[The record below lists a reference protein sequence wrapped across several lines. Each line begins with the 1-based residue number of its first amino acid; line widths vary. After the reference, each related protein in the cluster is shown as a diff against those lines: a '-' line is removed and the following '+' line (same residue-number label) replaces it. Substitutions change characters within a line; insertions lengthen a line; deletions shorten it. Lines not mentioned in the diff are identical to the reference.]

1 MAYAGT
7 FKINTQFETRDA
19 NSQILRLCNE
29 IKKTETEIS
38 RLQAKMASMKEA
50 KVPTYEYQEMQKEL
64 QKAEANA
71 DKLYGKLRLLEK
83 SGDTSSKGY
92 RKLVNEISLADQQVN
107 HLRDGLSGLESAGKA
122 FVPGSMSTEFEK
134 TSQKVD
140 ELNGKLEESKAK
152 LNEMLKKQGSTKE
165 IFSRMQKAASRL
177 LPTIKNVEQK
187 FSKAFS
193 KIRSAAVKT
202 FSSIN
207 KQGKKTGGLMST
219 LASRFKGIALSL
231 LIFNWITKGFNAMVS
246 GAKAGLKN
254 LQKYSEEYKQSIRDL
269 QNALGT
275 LKNSFAAAFAPIIQ
289 AVVPYLIELIN
300 WVNRAVN
307 ALGQLFAYMTGHAT
321 WKKAVEVQDAYK
333 DALNGTA
340 GAAKKAAG
348 ALAKFDDLDVL
359 NKNTGG
365 GGGGGSTGGF
375 EEVPIDSGIK
385 SFWDKIKK
393 MWQDADFYDLGKML
407 AEKINDM
414 LESIDWSEVRETAR
428 KLGKSLATF
437 MNGILENLDWHLLG
451 VTIAQ
456 GINTAFEFAYG
467 FVKNFNWQKFGE
479 AIAETINGFM
489 DGLDWGLISDTIITG
504 CRGVAASVMGFVHT
518 LNWEQLAQ
526 TIANGINVA
535 VDGLITF
542 LDGIEWGEIGR
553 KIGKFIIDT
562 INDIDWEDI
571 GRALGKI
578 VQSAF
583 DFLAGIIGEMDY
595 ESIKKAITD
604 LFEGYGEETKDI
616 PDWVFNLAAAFIALK
631 GAIKLL
637 DLAIASSKIVPFFTS
652 LSGALAALK
661 GFDIAAILQAMN
673 PGMVGELGMKL
684 ENLLEGSFIDPRTWK
699 GMFGK
704 AYKAI
709 DKFMSEF
716 VDAIGK
722 GILEAFKALGTI
734 ITGTFNWDATFSI
747 FEDAGEHFSKAFDGE
762 SIGKNILL
770 GILDGFTGA
779 LGFIVE
785 PIGDFFTTLFNAIC
799 SVFGIHSPAAS
810 MMPLGQN
817 IFLGILEGFRSQFNS
832 FTAALSEWWDVYVAP
847 WFTQERWTELLENIR
862 TAFFEKWAE
871 IVEWW
876 QNTALYTW
884 WEENVIP
891 WFTQEKWEEL
901 IENIKTAFIEKWEEI
916 KEKTSELLEELKKSI
931 QEKYEEIKLKT
942 DELKKKFDDLKNKV
956 KDTFESIKNKI
967 DETLSP
973 VIDKIKDFVD
983 WVKQAIAA
991 VKEFFNSGYEKVGT
1005 TTGKTSK
1012 ASPSTRSINPAAA
1025 SAVLESVPH
1034 LASGS
1039 VIRGGNPFLAMLG
1052 DQPRGQVNVEA
1063 PAGLIKDMVKAGISE
1078 SGLGD
1083 IGGGI
1088 LKVVLN
1094 VNGTDLAQVTLQD
1107 FLSEMNRQGYD
1118 VEVLGGNNA

>member
-38 RLQAKMASMKEA
+38 RMQAKMESMKEA

-71 DKLYGKLRLLEK
+71 DKLYGKMRLLEK

-107 HLRDGLSGLESAGKA
+107 YLRDGLSGLESAGKA

-187 FSKAFS
+187 FSNAFS

-307 ALGQLFAYMTGHAT
+307 ALEQLFAYMTGHAT

-437 MNGILENLDWHLLG
+437 LNGILENLDWNLLG

-467 FVKNFNWQKFGE
+467 FVKNFNWKKFGE
-479 AIAETINGFM
+479 AIAEAINGFM
-489 DGLDWGLISDTIITG
+489 GGLDWGLISDTIITG
-504 CRGVAASVMGFVHT
+504 CRGVATSVMGFVRT
-518 LNWEQLAQ
+518 LKWEQLAQ

-535 VDGLITF
+535 VDGLIA
-542 LDGIEWGEIGR
+542 LLYGIKWGEIGH
-553 KIGKFIIDT
+553 KIGKFLIDT

-571 GRALGKI
+571 GRVLGKI
-578 VQSAF
+578 LQSAF
-583 DFLAGIIGEMDY
+583 DFLAGIINEMDY
-595 ESIKKAITD
+595 ESIKKAISD
-604 LFEGYGEETKDI
+604 FFEGFGKETKDI
-616 PDWVFNLAAAFIALK
+616 PDWVFNLAEAFIAFKLALAGLDAVIAGSKIIDFLSKLNALFPAMQGAFSLNGALVGGGATIGFFDALK
-631 GAIKLL
+631 HGDNLKEFETATSEISESIKKLNDDL
-637 DLAIASSKIVPFFTS
+637 DAGRISVELYQVKMKKLEDASRDAASSLYGLNPDNYNEDGWNVKLEPAIEKIKELREESNNFV
-652 LSGALAALK
+652 LG
-661 GFDIAAILQAMN
+661 D
-673 PGMVGELGMKL
+673 ELGKYFNDTIWNWDVAGAFGKIKEDVAASL
-684 ENLLEGSFIDPRTWK
+684 EKIKESFIGGWK
-699 GMFGK
+699 
-704 AYKAI
+704 
-709 DKFMSEF
+709 S
-716 VDAIGK
+716 
-722 GILEAFKALGTI
+722 
-734 ITGTFNWDATFSI
+734 
-747 FEDAGEHFSKAFDGE
+747 
-762 SIGKNILL
+762 
-770 GILDGFTGA
+770 LD
-779 LGFIVE
+779 
-785 PIGDFFTTLFNAIC
+785 
-799 SVFGIHSPAAS
+799 
-810 MMPLGQN
+810 
-817 IFLGILEGFRSQFNS
+817 
-832 FTAALSEWWDVYVAP
+832 EWWKENAPLRDLPDWWDTYVAP
-847 WFTQERWTELLENIR
+847 WFTQEKWVELFSNIGL
-862 TAFFEKWAE
+862 AFETKWNE
-871 IVEWW
+871 ITDWW

-884 WEENVIP
+884 WEENVVP
-891 WFTQEKWEEL
+891 WFTQEKWSEL
-901 IENIKTAFIEKWEEI
+901 IENIKTAFTEKWEEI
-916 KEKTSELLEELKKSI
+916 KEKTTELLEELKKSI
-931 QEKYEEIKLKT
+931 IEKYDEIKLKT
-942 DELKKKFDDLKNKV
+942 DELKENFDKFKEKV
-956 KDTFESIKNKI
+956 SSTFSAIKSKII
-967 DETLSP
+967 DEALSP
-973 VIDKIKDFVD
+973 IIEKLKEFID
-983 WVKQAIAA
+983 WVKSAIQA
-991 VKEFFNSGYEKVGT
+991 VKDFFNSGYERVGT

-1025 SAVLESVPH
+1025 STVLESVPH

-1063 PAGLIKDMVKAGISE
+1063 PAGLIKDMVKAGLAE
-1078 SGLGD
+1078 SGYGQERLPVNINLIYDGEAFARLSISD
-1083 IGGGI
+1083 I
-1088 LKVVLN
+1088 
-1094 VNGTDLAQVTLQD
+1094 
-1107 FLSEMNRQGYD
+1107 LSEMNRRGLD
-1118 VEVLGGNNA
+1118 IEVLGAT